1 MSDKAPSS
9 RIVPDADQSIASQHV
24 KYRKGPT
31 LWPLWLCVLLLIAL
45 LAAAAAGLYWERE
58 RLQGELQRVSGEV
71 SNMHARLDS
80 GDSDVQDTITFVQAQ
95 MSTLFQEQEQ
105 LAVALSDTRNELYD
119 LLTENERNVA
129 NDRVDPLIE
138 RLEQMRERAALRD
151 SQLAAIHT
159 SLDALEQAG
168 TSGRESL
175 AEEMAH
181 VEAQS
186 RERVEALE
194 DSVAAL
200 ADDIDQRFESRNEEQ
215 QTQWARFDEALSALE
230 DTGNETEALENLETE
245 WSERLREIENDV
257 RQVRQAQLAF
267 SAQLEMLR

>member
-1 MSDKAPSS
+1 MSDRAPSS

-24 KYRKGPT
+24 KHRKGPS
-31 LWPLWLCVLLLIAL
+31 LWPLWLCMFVLTGLLV
-45 LAAAAAGLYWERE
+45 AAAIGLYLERE
-58 RLQGELQRVSGEV
+58 RLQEELQRVSGEV

-80 GDSDVQDTITFVQAQ
+80 GDSDVQDTLTFVQAQ

-105 LAVALSDTRNELYD
+105 LAVALTNTRNELYD
-119 LLTENERNVA
+119 VLTENESNVA
-129 NDRVDPLIE
+129 NETVDPLIE
-138 RLEQMRERAALRD
+138 RIENIRERAALRD

-168 TSGRESL
+168 TSGRTSL
-175 AEEMAH
+175 AEEISH

-186 RERVEALE
+186 REELEALE
-194 DSVAAL
+194 TSVAAL
-200 ADDIDQRFESRNEEQ
+200 ANDINERLNARDAEQQEQWSRFEASLNE
-215 QTQWARFDEALSALE
+215 LE
-230 DTGNETEALENLETE
+230 GAEGDNEALESQL
-245 WSERLREIENDV
+245 SQRLDELENDV

>member
-31 LWPLWLCVLLLIAL
+31 LWPLWLCMLLLIAL

-58 RLQGELQRVSGEV
+58 RLQEELQRVSGEV

-80 GDSDVQDTITFVQAQ
+80 GDSDVQDTLTFVQAQ

-105 LAVALSDTRNELYD
+105 LAIALRDTRNELYD

-129 NDRVDPLIE
+129 NDTVDPLIDQ
-138 RLEQMRERAALRD
+138 LEQMRERAALRD

-168 TSGRESL
+168 TSGRASL
-175 AEEMAH
+175 VEEIAH
-181 VEAQS
+181 VETQS
-186 RERVEALE
+186 RDRVEALE

-200 ADDIDQRFESRNEEQ
+200 ADDIDQRFESRSEEQ
-215 QTQWARFDEALSALE
+215 QAQWSRLDEALSELE
-230 DTGNETEALENLETE
+230 DTGNEAEAIENLETE

>member
-9 RIVPDADQSIASQHV
+9 RIVPDADQSIASQHI
-24 KYRKGPT
+24 KHRKGPS

-45 LAAAAAGLYWERE
+45 LAAAAVGLYLERE

-71 SNMHARLDS
+71 SNMHARLDA
-80 GDSDVQDTITFVQAQ
+80 GDSDVQDTLTFVQAQ

-105 LAVALSDTRNELYD
+105 LSTALTDTRNELYD
-119 LLTENERNVA
+119 VLTENESNVSSDA
-129 NDRVDPLIE
+129 IDPLLE
-138 RLEQMRERAALRD
+138 RLEEQREQAALRD
-151 SQLAAIHT
+151 SQLASIHT

-168 TSGRESL
+168 TSGRSSL
-175 AEEMAH
+175 ADEIAH

-186 RERVEALE
+186 RERLEALE
-194 DSVAAL
+194 SSVAGL
-200 ADDIDQRFESRNEEQ
+200 ASDIDE
-215 QTQWARFDEALSALE
+215 RFDERDAEQQEQWSRFEESISALE
-230 DTGNETEALENLETE
+230 ESNTGNEALETLETD
-245 WSERLREIENDV
+245 WSQRVDEIEDDV